1 MAGVLIRRGHDTEK
15 STHREGG
22 RAKTQTETNQSEAAN
37 TNIPRMAGNHQ
48 KLEEASGE
56 TP

>member
-37 TNIPRMAGNHQ
+37 TNIPRRAGNHQ